1 MRLSTDHFKKLN
13 QGDGIFYAP
22 EEFVRDTISHQIIE
36 TGLFKTHEIDNEN
49 SSYVIDEEYKIE
61 LEYAKLFALAKKDA
75 DLRNIIELY
84 GITEAPKAV
93 SKNFYIDIVFKRIQP
108 ENLDKTLTIPCL
120 IEAKR
125 YNLASIDPV
134 KAIFPYLLIWGK
146 GNPDFSFKPAF
157 ETLKNKKYI
166 NFEEVTMQIMPT
178 KWNEERIL
186 EHVWVALL
194 PVHSDICDVKH
205 YNLNI
210 EIDGQPNPIVIKRV

>member
-1 MRLSTDHFKKLN
+1 M
-13 QGDGIFYAP
+13 
-22 EEFVRDTISHQIIE
+22 
-36 TGLFKTHEIDNEN
+36 
-49 SSYVIDEEYKIE
+49 
-61 LEYAKLFALAKKDA
+61 
-75 DLRNIIELY
+75 Y

-134 KAIFPYLLIWGK
+134 TNVPSIGDFQRDSVDKDILKLRIAAKYINEYGFDFINHTFKAIFPYLLIWGK